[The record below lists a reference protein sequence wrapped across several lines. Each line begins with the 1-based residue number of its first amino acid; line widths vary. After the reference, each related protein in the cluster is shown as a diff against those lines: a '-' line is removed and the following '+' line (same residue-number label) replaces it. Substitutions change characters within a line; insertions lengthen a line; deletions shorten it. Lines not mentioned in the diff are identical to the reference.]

1 MLGIGFPEL
10 ILILII
16 GLVIFGP
23 GKLPE
28 IGRAVGKGLQEFKKA
43 SSDFS
48 NSLNETPSNGSITPT
63 PPNPAN
69 PNQPAVPPVFMQ
81 ENTTKTAENKLNE
94 QLTKIGLEEG
104 KFAFTFNADSTFTIR
119 LKDKDLHGSYSYDS
133 SNKRINLKLLKL
145 VGLNAKVNCTSTNL
159 ELLFNFDKLLDL
171 ITLLTSKGSNT
182 LQTINSL
189 AESYDGMMMGFAFC
203 KEGQ

>member
-1 MLGIGFPEL
+1 MFGIGFPEL

-81 ENTTKTAENKLNE
+81 ENTTKTAENK
-94 QLTKIGLEEG
+94 
-104 KFAFTFNADSTFTIR
+104 DSATTI
-119 LKDKDLHGSYSYDS
+119 S
-133 SNKRINLKLLKL
+133 ST
-145 VGLNAKVNCTSTNL
+145 TSTTTTVTKTTDTVAKPTVVDTKN
-159 ELLFNFDKLLDL
+159 ENK
-171 ITLLTSKGSNT
+171 
-182 LQTINSL
+182 
-189 AESYDGMMMGFAFC
+189 
-203 KEGQ
+203 

>member
-1 MLGIGFPEL
+1 MFGIGFPEL

-81 ENTTKTAENKLNE
+81 ENIQTTAKTAENK
-94 QLTKIGLEEG
+94 
-104 KFAFTFNADSTFTIR
+104 DSATTV
-119 LKDKDLHGSYSYDS
+119 S
-133 SNKRINLKLLKL
+133 ST
-145 VGLNAKVNCTSTNL
+145 TSTTTT
-159 ELLFNFDKLLDL
+159 
-171 ITLLTSKGSNT
+171 ITKTTDTVAKPTTVETKVETKSENK
-182 LQTINSL
+182 
-189 AESYDGMMMGFAFC
+189 
-203 KEGQ
+203 